1 MICDDNDLAHYIYT
15 FLTLSITLLLSIALS
30 SLLYFFFVFFLPGDC
45 HPVAR
50 MWRAE
55 YMPGWN
61 ADLTVG
67 PYDHVLKASLFADRR
82 DGGGGGDRVEGGSRE
97 RTTMR
102 GRRDGGEPVQV
113 RRELCEQWVDH
124 PVLVQ
129 QRDTFANFFHDR

>member
-1 MICDDNDLAHYIYT
+1 MICDHNDLAHYICA
-15 FLTLSITLLLSIALS
+15 FLTLSITLLLSITLS
-30 SLLYFFFVFFLPGDC
+30 SLLYFFFVFFLLGDC
-45 HPVAR
+45 HLVAR

-82 DGGGGGDRVEGGSRE
+82 DDRGGGGGRG

-102 GRRDGGEPVQV
+102 GRRDGEGEGEEPVQV